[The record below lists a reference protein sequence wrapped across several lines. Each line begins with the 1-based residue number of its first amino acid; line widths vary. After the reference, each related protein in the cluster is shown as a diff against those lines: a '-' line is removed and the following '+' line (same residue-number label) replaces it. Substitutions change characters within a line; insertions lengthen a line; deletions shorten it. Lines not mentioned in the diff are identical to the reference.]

1 MKSINLK
8 RELNMKNFKLM
19 ATMGAGMES
28 LVARELKEMGY
39 ATETE
44 NGRVFFDGTVE
55 DIYRTNLWLRVADR
69 IKIVVQ
75 EFDAKTFDQL
85 FEKTK
90 AFPWE
95 DLLPYDANFPVNGR
109 SKHSILHSVPTVQAI
124 TKKAIVKRLSEAY
137 HAHSYLPET
146 GQRYV
151 LETAIDKNHV
161 MITLDTTGDSLF
173 KRGYRTEKGGAPLKE
188 TMAAALV
195 KLAHWFTDNPFVD
208 PTAGSGTIAIEAALI
223 GRNIAPGLN
232 REFDITDWDWFDKN
246 IGQTLKAQ
254 ARSMINFDEPL
265 DITGYDIDENIIEIA
280 QANAE
285 AAGVGEDV
293 TFKQLAA
300 ADWSTDKINGVL
312 VANPPYGER
321 LGDED
326 AARQLYSQMGYI
338 YNKMPTWSK
347 YILTSDEE
355 FETAFG
361 KKATK
366 KRKLYNG
373 ALKVDLYQYWGK
385 KIRN

>member
-265 DITGYDIDENIIEIA
+265 DITGYDIDENMIEIA

>member
-1 MKSINLK
+1 MLIQQLDQ
-8 RELNMKNFKLM
+8 
-19 ATMGAGMES
+19 
-28 LVARELKEMGY
+28 
-39 ATETE
+39 
-44 NGRVFFDGTVE
+44 GR
-55 DIYRTNLWLRVADR
+55 L
-69 IKIVVQ
+69 
-75 EFDAKTFDQL
+75 
-85 FEKTK
+85 
-90 AFPWE
+90 
-95 DLLPYDANFPVNGR
+95 
-109 SKHSILHSVPTVQAI
+109 
-124 TKKAIVKRLSEAY
+124 
-137 HAHSYLPET
+137 
-146 GQRYV
+146 
-151 LETAIDKNHV
+151 
-161 MITLDTTGDSLF
+161 
-173 KRGYRTEKGGAPLKE
+173 PLK
-188 TMAAALV
+188 
-195 KLAHWFTDNPFVD
+195 
-208 PTAGSGTIAIEAALI
+208 AALI

-265 DITGYDIDENIIEIA
+265 DITGYDIDENMIEIA

-326 AARQLYSQMGYI
+326 AARQLYSQMGHI

-373 ALKVDLYQYWGK
+373 ALKVDLYQY
-385 KIRN
+385 

>member
-1 MKSINLK
+1 
-8 RELNMKNFKLM
+8 MKNFKLM

-85 FEKTK
+85 FEKTE

-265 DITGYDIDENIIEIA
+265 DITGYDIDENMIEIA
-280 QANAE
+280 KANAE

>member
-265 DITGYDIDENIIEIA
+265 DITGHDIDENMIEIA

-293 TFKQLAA
+293 TFK
-300 ADWSTDKINGVL
+300 
-312 VANPPYGER
+312 
-321 LGDED
+321 
-326 AARQLYSQMGYI
+326 
-338 YNKMPTWSK
+338 
-347 YILTSDEE
+347 
-355 FETAFG
+355 
-361 KKATK
+361 
-366 KRKLYNG
+366 
-373 ALKVDLYQYWGK
+373 
-385 KIRN
+385 